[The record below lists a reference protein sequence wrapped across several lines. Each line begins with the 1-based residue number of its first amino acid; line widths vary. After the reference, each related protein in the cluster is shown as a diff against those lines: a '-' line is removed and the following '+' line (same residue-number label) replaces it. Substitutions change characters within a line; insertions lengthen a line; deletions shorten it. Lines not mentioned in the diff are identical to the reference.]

1 MTNKTICVFCSS
13 SDGISQA
20 YFEAARELGQEIARR
35 GLTLVYGGSDIGL
48 MGELARATHKGGGKV
63 VGIIPKVLHGKV
75 RAFKGY
81 HELVVTDDLRLRK
94 TVMETRSQAFVA
106 LPGGFGTLEEL
117 LEIVTLK
124 QLGHHNKP
132 VVIVNTKSFYAPLI
146 RMFED
151 MFEKKFTRTKHR
163 ELYHVSADV
172 KGALKYLE
180 GTGL

>member
-1 MTNKTICVFCSS
+1 MTGKTICVFCSS
-13 SDGISQA
+13 SDGIDKA
-20 YFEAARELGQEIARR
+20 YFEAAKDLGEEIARR

-48 MGELARATHKGGGKV
+48 MGELARAAHAGGAKV
-63 VGIIPKVLHGKV
+63 VGIIPKALHGKV
-75 RAFKGY
+75 RAFKGD
-81 HELVVTDDLRLRK
+81 HELVVTDDLRHRK
-94 TVMETRSQAFVA
+94 TLMEMRSQAFVA

-132 VVIVNTKSFYAPLI
+132 VVIVNTKSFYDPLI
-146 RMFED
+146 RMFDE

-163 ELYHVSADV
+163 ELYRVSADV
-172 KGALKYLE
+172 KGAFKCLE